1 EKILSLAF
9 PTLYL
14 NGISDYMQL
23 RMREVAYADY
33 VQHMISY
40 KDGRFAYY
48 LRFHFTTFNTLL
60 RRQTTTKVGFFI
72 RKTLDGA
79 SMIAE
84 DIQAQFNS
92 ANGGQS
98 LINAVV

>member
-1 EKILSLAF
+1 AF

-14 NGISDYMQL
+14 NGIGDYMQP
-23 RMREVAYADY
+23 RMWEVVYADY

-40 KDGRFAYY
+40 KDGRFAYHS
-48 LRFHFTTFNTLL
+48 RFRFAAFNTLL
-60 RRQTTTKVGFFI
+60 RRQTTAKVGFFV

-79 SMIAE
+79 SMTAE

-92 ANGGQS
+92 ANGG
-98 LINAVV
+98 